1 MRICTSVCVFKSI
14 QIQPGWRRPSQAEE
28 KPWREWISNESVR
41 LIWPARGEIQQLCL
55 DMMNCMCR
63 TRVFTEQ
70 TTGRQKKKKKKKA
83 GWKREY
89 RSEILLFLT
98 NTLWKNAT
106 TKSLCVA
113 ERFERRSNQDNSSE
127 RAENERKER
136 ERENASERGRER
148 EAKWEKCTAK
158 CEKERA
164 NEVRKPLQWF
174 DNRKNA

>member
-70 TTGRQKKKKKKKA
+70 TTGRQKKKKKQDGKESTGAKSCSFSQTPCERTQPQRA
-83 GWKREY
+83 SVLPSVSSGGLTRTTPQRELKT
-89 RSEILLFLT
+89 SG
-98 NTLWKNAT
+98 K
-106 TKSLCVA
+106 
-113 ERFERRSNQDNSSE
+113 
-127 RAENERKER
+127 
-136 ERENASERGRER
+136 RGREKTR
-148 EAKWEKCTAK
+148 ANEA
-158 CEKERA
+158 EKERQSGR
-164 NEVRKPLQWF
+164 NVL
-174 DNRKNA
+174 